1 MKEHFLF
8 VREIRNETMRPS
20 IIIFF
25 SLSVYFQTFAQDD
38 RISFQT
44 GTLHCFFDGSKVK
57 AQNTS
62 FGLQYQGK
70 TKRQYTYSLEF
81 MHYYHPC
88 ENSYNSGLYLRG
100 NLRNIDFNLSFLGL
114 RSIGENFQFRFGA
127 GPSMRMSYYE
137 LDSIVLPF
145 NLVEGDF
152 YYGIQLKGG
161 VNGRLALEYQPVKGL
176 TIFTQ
181 LNLCHYFMVQKA
193 LFDNPILFDQGNKL
207 QARSFPSR
215 FDLSLRFGV
224 GFNF

>member
-1 MKEHFLF
+1 
-8 VREIRNETMRPS
+8 MRPS

-25 SLSVYFQTFAQDD
+25 SLSLYFQTFAQDD

-181 LNLCHYFMVQKA
+181 LNLCHYFMVQKHYLTIPFFLIKAINYKPAPSLAASTFPFA
-193 LFDNPILFDQGNKL
+193 LALGLTFN
-207 QARSFPSR
+207 
-215 FDLSLRFGV
+215 SLIA

>member
-1 MKEHFLF
+1 
-8 VREIRNETMRPS
+8 MRHS

-25 SLSVYFQTFAQDD
+25 SLSVYFQTFAQEN

-70 TKRQYTYSLEF
+70 TKRKHDYSLEF
-81 MHYYHPC
+81 MHYYHPY
-88 ENSYNSGLYLRG
+88 ENSYNSGLYLSG
-100 NLRNIDFNLSFLGL
+100 NLRNVDLNMSFLGL
-114 RSIGENFQFRFGA
+114 RSISKNFQFRFGA
-127 GPSMRMSYYE
+127 GPSIRISHYE
-137 LDSIVLPF
+137 LDSIILPF
-145 NLVEGDF
+145 SLIDGD
-152 YYGIQLKGG
+152 YYYAIQLKGG
-161 VNGRLALEYQPVKGL
+161 INGRLSLEYQPVKGL
-176 TIFTQ
+176 TFFTQ
-181 LNLCHYFMVQKA
+181 LNLCHYFMGQKV

-224 GFNF
+224 GINF